1 MIKTLMWH
9 EVLPLGLAVYLGV
22 VLQSFFESIVSL
34 IMPHLEAIIPE
45 SLSKGLYSD
54 LIRNTITLTV
64 ALCILFLVIRFVDWR
79 KDK

>member
-34 IMPHLEAIIPE
+34 IMPYLEAVIPE
-45 SLSKGLYSD
+45 SIAKGLYSE
-54 LIRNTITLTV
+54 LIRNTITMTV

>member
-45 SLSKGLYSD
+45 SISKSLYSE

-64 ALCILFLVIRFVDWR
+64 ALCILFVVVRFLDWR

>member
-34 IMPHLEAIIPE
+34 IMPYLEAIIPE
-45 SLSKGLYSD
+45 SISKGLYSE
-54 LIRNTITLTV
+54 LIRNTITLTL